1 MCNITTLDDFKNTGR
16 EFTVF
21 VIGQEY
27 LNGKGKNQL
36 QQYYNKENWIA
47 SDKNIERKIKKTLN
61 LIQQKT
67 PHISELVKCVVEATN
82 SCSKLSILDVI
93 VALSKLFATSEHV
106 AANPDDINPIIIEEE
121 NVSKRN
127 LTQYISLYE
136 KCKFTPTIIILLKDD
151 NFYRVEE
158 LLSNCPNGINVK
170 IVRSNGTST
179 YYKVINT
186 GTDDV
191 SGFLDAFS
199 RQCFSTCS
207 RTEHSVLTSSDWKNE
222 SIISQFS
229 PTIFQIRSTFIK
241 EHKLEARSK
250 IQWLD
255 DELKLYKPKNNSEL
269 ILKNSFDCMNKLFR
283 VYCNDSSNTELNE
296 ALALAKDLDNE
307 ILEAHVY
314 RYSHFFNCSRIE
326 KQELLKEAENI
337 FERHNIADHAIYCR
351 NNRLIHQFSMDKI
364 SIYDFNSLKEDAENN
379 TPGLALMAHIFNNV
393 GVANLFEHY
402 FEDAID
408 ILEEG
413 LKYSKNNHIQELALK
428 SNILIAKALYCCEFN
443 ENEAKNILRTIFGVN
458 SLGLKRM
465 PFLTAQFALNT
476 IASAYFVNPNIAKI
490 LLERFQIV
498 ELVQSAFDTNI
509 MGTGSMICQIEVLS
523 KCHKNF
529 DMLERLRLPIKR
541 TPISGIRFEFIQ
553 NYGFNPFFFNT
564 WL

>member
-1 MCNITTLDDFKNTGR
+1 
-16 EFTVF
+16 
-21 VIGQEY
+21 
-27 LNGKGKNQL
+27 
-36 QQYYNKENWIA
+36 
-47 SDKNIERKIKKTLN
+47 
-61 LIQQKT
+61 
-67 PHISELVKCVVEATN
+67 
-82 SCSKLSILDVI
+82 
-93 VALSKLFATSEHV
+93 
-106 AANPDDINPIIIEEE
+106 
-121 NVSKRN
+121 
-127 LTQYISLYE
+127 
-136 KCKFTPTIIILLKDD
+136 
-151 NFYRVEE
+151 
-158 LLSNCPNGINVK
+158 
-170 IVRSNGTST
+170 
-179 YYKVINT
+179 
-186 GTDDV
+186 
-191 SGFLDAFS
+191 
-199 RQCFSTCS
+199 
-207 RTEHSVLTSSDWKNE
+207 
-222 SIISQFS
+222 
-229 PTIFQIRSTFIK
+229 
-241 EHKLEARSK
+241 
-250 IQWLD
+250 
-255 DELKLYKPKNNSEL
+255 
-269 ILKNSFDCMNKLFR
+269 
-283 VYCNDSSNTELNE
+283 
-296 ALALAKDLDNE
+296 
-307 ILEAHVY
+307 
-314 RYSHFFNCSRIE
+314 
-326 KQELLKEAENI
+326 
-337 FERHNIADHAIYCR
+337 
-351 NNRLIHQFSMDKI
+351 MDKI

-393 GVANLFEHY
+393 GVAKLFEHY

-458 SLGLKRM
+458 SLGFKRM